1 MLSILRVNYLDLSQ
15 TFLNRGFVNFY
26 LNIQSIQALTKP
38 FNFVMYDTLLSL
50 PIIITI
56 GKWANLAFCKQ
67 TRVVMSCLVNT
78 IVSGWERGN
87 ERTQC
92 AYWTI
97 WVKQKSIQRNNLVTT
112 WTHTTTF
119 IMNGWNKCVCK
130 SNVRYLKNV

>member
-56 GKWANLAFCKQ
+56 GEVGKF
-67 TRVVMSCLVNT
+67 
-78 IVSGWERGN
+78 
-87 ERTQC
+87 
-92 AYWTI
+92 
-97 WVKQKSIQRNNLVTT
+97 SIL
-112 WTHTTTF
+112 
-119 IMNGWNKCVCK
+119 
-130 SNVRYLKNV
+130 